1 MNSLEF
7 HDHFNDDPPAGCRRV
22 CGGDRPFRWGARIV
36 VALTVAMV
44 ALAHSTVA
52 WSQKNRTAA
61 ELNVFPKTI
70 VLDGARGSQAVIG
83 QLVYDDE
90 ITSGVTDQIHL
101 EIADQKIAR
110 IESGKVYPVSD
121 GVTMLTVS
129 VGNFSETIPVTV
141 QNSDSDPPIS
151 FQLDVMPVFS
161 KTGCNAGS
169 CHGAARGKDGFRLS
183 LFGYDAKGDYF
194 RLTREM
200 PGRRIDVAI
209 PDDCLLTNKATNRVA
224 HSGGKLFEPDS
235 QHYAVLKRWL
245 QEGATFDNTDVA
257 RCTSIELSPPHGL
270 LNGTGATEQ
279 LHVMAHYSDRTQR
292 DVTHLAV
299 FSTTN
304 PDAASVSQTGE
315 ITAGRRG
322 EAFVM
327 ARFDTHTV
335 GSEFITLP
343 RDLEFESSDDRYSEN
358 NFIDT
363 HVNTKLKRLR
373 IYPSPLCTDAQF
385 IRRVNIDLC
394 GRLPTSAEVKNFV
407 ADRSPEKRSQ
417 LIDQLI
423 ERDEFLDIWIMKWA
437 ELLQIRASRNV
448 DAKAALLYFQWLKEK
463 FYRQT
468 PLNEIVVELLSATG
482 GTFENPPTNFYEIDR
497 DPLKTAENVAQVFL
511 GMRIQCAQC
520 HNHPFDRWTMEDYY
534 SFAAFFAKVRSKP
547 TADPRRNIVS
557 HGGGKEIKHPVSN
570 KKMQPTFLG
579 GMSPAIKGGDRRQSL
594 ADWIAAPD
602 NPYFA
607 KNVTNI
613 MWAHFL
619 GRGIVEEVDD
629 VRISNPPVNAPLW
642 EALADAFVKSNY
654 DTKHMARLIC
664 NSRTYQLS
672 SVANASNQSDLTNFS
687 HALLRR
693 MRAEVLLDVL
703 AEVTNTQ
710 NQFKGL
716 PLGARATE
724 IADGNTTNY
733 FLKTFGRST
742 RTSVCSCEV
751 KQEPNLSQA
760 LHLLNGD
767 TVNEKIKK
775 GNLILKWGKQ
785 GLSAES
791 IVRQIYMRTI
801 AREPTAKEMVSITKL
816 LNQAKMPIENRI
828 EARGQSRQDDSA
840 INESAINE
848 SLANDSPEN
857 IRPDKATVEKAAA
870 LSKSSRKQSQ
880 AAERKVLE
888 DLFWAMLNSSEFL
901 FNH

>member
-1 MNSLEF
+1 MNLFTSPSLQ
-7 HDHFNDDPPAGCRRV
+7 CRRHWPLLGLGFTGLWRHRWIV
-22 CGGDRPFRWGARIV
+22 RLGVVLLISALGLTCCACGWAQH
-36 VALTVAMV
+36 T
-44 ALAHSTVA
+44 
-52 WSQKNRTAA
+52 RTAR
-61 ELNVFPKTI
+61 ELNVFPDSI
-70 VLDGARGSQAVIG
+70 VLDGTRVRQTIVG
-83 QLVYDDE
+83 QLVHDDE
-90 ITSGVTDQIHL
+90 ITSGVTDQLRFEVADRGIAKVAAG
-101 EIADQKIAR
+101 EIL
-110 IESGKVYPVSD
+110 PVSD
-121 GVTMLTVS
+121 GVTQ
-129 VGNFSETIPVTV
+129 VTV
-141 QNSDSDPPIS
+141 FYGDFSKTISVTVRNSGSDSPIS
-151 FQLDVMPVFS
+151 FQQDVMPVFS

-235 QHYAVLKRWL
+235 RHYAVLKRWL
-245 QEGATFDNTDVA
+245 EEGATYDDAEVA
-257 RCTSIELSPPHGL
+257 RCTSVELSPPNGL
-270 LNGTGATEQ
+270 LNGPGATQQ
-279 LHVMAHYSDRTQR
+279 LIVMAHYSDRTQR
-292 DVTHLAV
+292 DVTHLAY

-304 PDAASVSQTGE
+304 ADAANVSQDGRV
-315 ITAGRRG
+315 TAGRRG

-343 RDLEFESSDDRYSEN
+343 HDLEFESSDDRYPEN

-363 HVNTKLKRLR
+363 LVNAKLKRLR
-373 IYPSPLCTDAQF
+373 ITPSPLCTDAEF

-394 GRLPTSAEVKNFV
+394 GRLPSPAEVNAFV
-407 ADRSPEKRSQ
+407 ANRSSEKRAQ

-423 ERDEFLDIWIMKWA
+423 DRDEFLDIWVMKWA
-437 ELLQIRASRNV
+437 ELLQIRSSRNV
-448 DAKAALLYFQWLKEK
+448 DAKAALLYFEWLKEK

-468 PLNEIVVELLSATG
+468 PLNKIVVELLSATG
-482 GTFENPPTNFYEIDR
+482 DTFDNPPSNFYEVDS

-534 SFAAFFAKVRSKP
+534 SFAAFFVKVRSKP
-547 TADPRRNIVS
+547 TADPRRKIVS
-557 HGGGKEIKHPVSN
+557 YGGGKEIKHPVSN
-570 KKMQPTFLG
+570 DQMQPRFLG
-579 GMSPAIKGGDRRQSL
+579 GPTPAVQRGDRRQLL

-602 NPYFA
+602 NPYFS
-607 KNVTNI
+607 KNVVNI

-619 GRGIVEEVDD
+619 GRGIVDEVDD

-642 EALADAFVKSNY
+642 EALADAFVESDY
-654 DTKHMARLIC
+654 DIKQMAKLIC

-672 SVANASNQSDLTNFS
+672 SVANASNEGDLTNFS

-703 AEVTNTQ
+703 AQVTNTQ

-716 PLGARATE
+716 PLGSRATE

-733 FLKTFGRST
+733 FLKTFGRSD

-775 GNLILKWGKQ
+775 GKLIPRWFKQ
-785 GLSAES
+785 GLSVDA
-791 IVRQIYMRTI
+791 IVRRIYLRTI
-801 AREPTAKEMVSITKL
+801 AREPTPTEMTAITPLLEQAQLPPGSENDLLQNDGPEKGVVGDAAVSSKPDR
-816 LNQAKMPIENRI
+816 NQIHTA
-828 EARGQSRQDDSA
+828 QQ
-840 INESAINE
+840 
-848 SLANDSPEN
+848 
-857 IRPDKATVEKAAA
+857 
-870 LSKSSRKQSQ
+870 
-880 AAERKVLE
+880 KVLE
-888 DLFWAMLNSSEFL
+888 DLFWALLNSSEFL